1 MEFSYKDIKICIDSL
16 NYSTRSDRRKIKLIK
31 NLCCDY
37 DYISY
42 LNVITDDGV
51 MHTEL
56 FIECKES
63 DYGT

>member
-1 MEFSYKDIKICIDSL
+1 MEFSNKDIKICIDSL
-16 NYSTRSDRRKIKLIK
+16 NYSNRKDRRKIKFIK